1 MGPVNLRPGWNDTT
15 TSNGDL
21 NMSNKRVRRL
31 APGVNPT
38 DAVNLQQVQDIVA
51 DIQAGADDLTGYLK
65 LNGTREMTGNLDMGG
80 LELVDCSKVNTSQC
94 VVHTSGDT
102 GLLVTDI
109 AGVTKDLTVGGQ
121 MVAHGAVTG
130 SEFKFMD
137 PVSGTPT
144 AEAFTFENIGPY
156 MQPPMATN
164 YDIIAQNSVTPYA
177 DITTNLGQAARRY
190 KYVYTGCVSGVQAIL
205 APIDADTGEGEAIIV
220 GDTFTPYLEVK
231 SSGIDIVKPGY
242 TITGLPQPTGA
253 SPIDQ
258 AATKGYVD
266 NTVAT
271 AQYLK
276 KDGSVAM
283 TGTLNMAA
291 HNIQNVTQLQSS
303 LVNSDSVVTS
313 NCSVTASDDSALL
326 YANNVEVTGA
336 VICNGQISTD
346 SLKAKTLTPAPN
358 GLYDKGTV
366 QVTGDLDLQ
375 NLYKVK
381 SVRTPTVSNEVA
393 TKRYVDQAIIN
404 ALQNDADAPIDEN
417 NDPSFTVSIGK
428 AANTF
433 ATGYI
438 DNLYGLRRTDNQ
450 LQRVLVDGEAAA
462 VDHNHDSTYVKLS
475 GGNVLTATLGP
486 TTDNTVNLGSTSNK
500 FQTGH
505 FGTSIV
511 VGPSA
516 TTFTGSYND
525 LTNKPASLDLATVST
540 SIIPATTGTYDLGSY
555 DKRFNTL
562 WLSDGIST
570 PNISVYSGLSMLS
583 GSTMYT
589 NNIESK
595 HIVPT
600 TTNVYDLGS
609 STNKFRTCY
618 VGTSIS
624 LPNAGT
630 FTGNASE
637 LNGIS
642 SYALTTH
649 NHDATYAA
657 LNHNHNTAYAA
668 LNHNHDTSY
677 AALNH
682 NHDTTYIKLSGGNVL
697 TAAIGPATTN
707 VYDLGGS
714 TNKFRTGYFGTS
726 INLPNVSSF
735 TGNASELNGIN
746 AYAPIASPT
755 FTGTV
760 SLPSTTT
767 IGGTAFDSKYIPLS
781 GGNVLTGSMG
791 PSTDNAITLGGV
803 SNKFSNVYAT
813 TFTENGTALSST
825 YAKTSGANFS
835 GNVDFPLGSTIGGN
849 VIDTRYVKVSGG
861 NVLTGALAPSTD
873 NAIALG
879 GVSNKFSNVYA
890 TTFTENGTA
899 LSSTYAKTSG
909 ANFSGAIDFPL
920 SSTISGNSIDSR
932 YLKVS
937 GGMVLTGHVGPT
949 TANNG
954 LVMLG
959 DSTHKFH
966 SGYFANYVV
975 LPNSATF
982 SGNYSDLG
990 GKPSIPDLTNVSV
1003 NIVPTT
1009 SATYSVGSTT
1019 KGFYGGYFVGPVRG
1033 SDFQL
1038 IAPDGNAY
1046 NGFRMENIGSYMA
1059 PTVAT
1064 NYDIIAMDSI
1074 TPTADDT
1081 YNMGQYARR
1090 YRNTYTKAVNGLQYI
1105 AARKNAGTVTDI
1117 SVGSSDESAVYDEY
1131 FKITSTGFS
1140 ITKSGYTLKTSAPTV
1155 DADATTKGYTDE
1167 LFNTCLKISTAFSN
1181 SIVQQGYAYCRV
1193 VISGTTATVNGEVRY
1208 NTASLPVGCT
1218 VNNVYLQAL
1227 QYNENGNPSVLGAC
1241 TLSTVNGTQV
1251 KWLNSGVALTPIV
1264 TGTTYRITVRFY
1276 ANITFAAGTLG
1287 TAAISYTVPLQRTI
1301 ATAIG
1306 AGTSEYWF

>member
-102 GLLVTDI
+102 GLLLTDI

-283 TGTLNMAA
+283 TGTLDMAA

-358 GLYDKGTV
+358 GLYDRGTV

-433 ATGYI
+433 ATGFI

-450 LQRVLVDGEAAA
+450 LQRVLVDGEAATP
-462 VDHNHDSTYVKLS
+462 DHNHDTAYVAKNANIDMSSSYTIVNLPNPTAAQQAATKAYVDTAVSGVTPNINLTSVASNIEPSLTGTYSIGSTTKKFNNGYFLGSVNGGDFSGSTLALTGNAAI
-475 GGNVLTATLGP
+475 GGNVSLAGTKIYGLAAGVDATDAVRVDQL
-486 TTDNTVNLGSTSNK
+486 SNYAPI
-500 FQTGH
+500 TH
-505 FGTSIV
+505 THNYAATNHTHDYSGTFAPLSH
-511 VGPSA
+511 
-516 TTFTGSYND
+516 THNYND
-525 LTNKPASLDLATVST
+525 LTNKPATVDLSAVST
-540 SIIPATTGTYDLGSY
+540 SIIPVTTATYDLGSY
-555 DKRFNTL
+555 DKRFKTL

-595 HIVPT
+595 HIIPT

-637 LNGIS
+637 LNGI
-642 SYALTTH
+642 
-649 NHDATYAA
+649 
-657 LNHNHNTAYAA
+657 
-668 LNHNHDTSY
+668 
-677 AALNH
+677 
-682 NHDTTYIKLSGGNVL
+682 
-697 TAAIGPATTN
+697 
-707 VYDLGGS
+707 
-714 TNKFRTGYFGTS
+714 
-726 INLPNVSSF
+726 
-735 TGNASELNGIN
+735 N

-760 SLPSTTT
+760 TLPAGTT
-767 IGGTAFDSKYIPLS
+767 IGGSTPATESYVTSALAPYAPLASPTFTGTVTLPSSTTIGGSSVALSGHTHDFSATYAALDHNHDSTYVRLS
-781 GGNVLTGSMG
+781 GGNVLTATLG
-791 PSTDNAITLGGV
+791 PSSDNAV
-803 SNKFSNVYAT
+803 N
-813 TFTENGTALSST
+813 
-825 YAKTSGANFS
+825 
-835 GNVDFPLGSTIGGN
+835 
-849 VIDTRYVKVSGG
+849 
-861 NVLTGALAPSTD
+861 
-873 NAIALG
+873 
-879 GVSNKFSNVYA
+879 
-890 TTFTENGTA
+890 
-899 LSSTYAKTSG
+899 
-909 ANFSGAIDFPL
+909 
-920 SSTISGNSIDSR
+920 
-932 YLKVS
+932 
-937 GGMVLTGHVGPT
+937 
-949 TANNG
+949 
-954 LVMLG
+954 LG
-959 DSTHKFH
+959 DSSHRFSQAHVDSVKLSTGIYFKDPEMAMYKFAFTYENM
-966 SGYFANYVV
+966 GPY
-975 LPNSATF
+975 SAPAVT
-982 SGNYSDLG
+982 
-990 GKPSIPDLTNVSV
+990 
-1003 NIVPTT
+1003 
-1009 SATYSVGSTT
+1009 
-1019 KGFYGGYFVGPVRG
+1019 
-1033 SDFQL
+1033 
-1038 IAPDGNAY
+1038 
-1046 NGFRMENIGSYMA
+1046 
-1059 PTVAT
+1059 T
-1064 NYDIIAMDSI
+1064 NYDIVANNSV
-1074 TPTADDT
+1074 TPSFDNTW
-1081 YNMGQYARR
+1081 NLGQYNRR
-1090 YRNTYTKAVNGLQYI
+1090 YHAMYAQFMLGDYVL
-1105 AARKNAGTVTDI
+1105 ARKNAGTTSNLSI
-1117 SVGSSDESAVYDEY
+1117 GSSDENGLVDEY
-1131 FKITSTGFS
+1131 FRCTPTNMTM
-1140 ITKSGYTLKTSAPTV
+1140 TKSGYTITGLPMPINPTEVATKAYVDAALTPYAPLANPTFTGTVALPAATATSLTIGGATAATQTWATGQFAPKANATFTGTTFTDWVAPTTTATSFCGYDTKRWAGV
-1155 DADATTKGYTDE
+1155 YADKMVLGATTTSETTIDSITGNIFRINGKAKVTNVLDMSNAAINNVSNPVNNQDAATKAYLDE
-1167 LFNTCLKISTAFSN
+1167 MFNTCLKISTGFAQAITN
-1181 SIVQQGYAYCRV
+1181 IGYAYCKV
-1193 VISGTTATVNGEVRY
+1193 TISGTTATINGEIRY
-1208 NTASLPVGCT
+1208 MSTMLPSGCT
-1218 VNNVYLQAL
+1218 VNSVFMEAIHYTNTS
-1227 QYNENGNPSVLGAC
+1227 NPSNIGLC
-1241 TLSTVNGTQV
+1241 SLSTVTGNQV
-1251 KWLNSGVALTPIV
+1251 KWLNAGFNVNNIT
-1264 TGTTYRITVRFY
+1264 TGTWRIIVRFY
-1276 ANITFAAGTLG
+1276 ANITFAAGSSG
-1287 TAAISYTVPLQRTI
+1287 TAAITYTVPLQRI
-1301 ATAIG
+1301 SVPATASTAID
-1306 AGTSEYWF
+1306 YWF